1 MKTAIEKWLL
11 ALGLGL
17 AMLISATVALA
28 TTQPPRVVDV
38 GIYLNNVPQV
48 NLKEK
53 LFQADFYLW
62 FRWQGDDL
70 NPMESFEIVNGSVDA
85 KEGLVTKKIGN
96 THYAA
101 ARISATI
108 HRNFNVSRFPL
119 DNQPLKIQIEETS
132 SSSGEVVFRAD
143 KQSSGFSPK
152 IDVPGWRTASFEDYV
167 SVTTYPTN
175 YGDISLPATKSQY
188 PRYTFK
194 INLMRAGWGN
204 FIKLFSILFLAAGL
218 AFCAFRIQSES
229 IDARIA
235 LAASAVFMAVLTQ
248 SALSTSLPESD
259 AFGMA
264 DQLYNTTMAYIVITF
279 LAIIHT
285 FRMQLAGNDS
295 GADRV
300 SCITGWVLSVSYT
313 AACALIV
320 AFA

>member
-1 MKTAIEKWLL
+1 MKNAFGKWLL
-11 ALGLGL
+11 ALCLGMTLL
-17 AMLISATVALA
+17 ASAIGAFADTKK
-28 TTQPPRVVDV
+28 PRVVDV

-53 LFQADFYLW
+53 LFQAVFYLW

-85 KEGLVTKKIGN
+85 KEGLVTKKIGQVN
-96 THYAA
+96 YAA
-101 ARISATI
+101 ARIRATI
-108 HRNFNVSRFPL
+108 YRNFDVARFPL

-132 SSSGEVVFRAD
+132 SSSGELVFRAD

-152 IDVPGWRTASFEDYV
+152 IDVPGWRTDSFEDYV
-167 SVTTYPTN
+167 SITTYPTN
-175 YGDISLPATKSQY
+175 YGDISMPATTSQY

-194 INLMRAGWGN
+194 INLVRAGWGN

-218 AFCAFRIQSES
+218 AFFAFRIQSES

-235 LAASAVFMAVLTQ
+235 LAASAVFMAVITQ
-248 SALSTSLPESD
+248 SALSSSLPESD
-259 AFGMA
+259 SFGMA
-264 DQLYNTTMAYIVITF
+264 DQLYNTTMGYILATF

-300 SCITGWVLSVSYT
+300 SCITGWTLSVTYV
-313 AACALIV
+313 AATVLIV
-320 AFA
+320 LFA